1 MGTHFVSTSTD
12 DTPTNKMAEVQQ
24 VEILEEVVKQT
35 EELILENVSEEI
47 VEETT
52 ETVESKVEI
61 VEQTSVED
69 ISEVEIIKQ
78 TEEVKEEII
87 VEKNEEGTTFE
98 ETTEETVEI
107 VE

>member
-47 VEETT
+47 VKETT
-52 ETVESKVEI
+52 ETIESKVET

-87 VEKNEEGTTFE
+87 VEKTEEETTFE
-98 ETTEETVEI
+98 EKTEETVEI